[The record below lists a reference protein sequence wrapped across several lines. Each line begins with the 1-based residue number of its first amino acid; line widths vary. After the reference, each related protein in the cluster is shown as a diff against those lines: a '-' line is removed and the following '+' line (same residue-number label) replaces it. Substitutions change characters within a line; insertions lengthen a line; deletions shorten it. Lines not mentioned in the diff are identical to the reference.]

1 MMKRL
6 LPTAFLLLASSAW
19 AAPIDDAAAAHER
32 GDYATAWKIAKPA
45 VARGEA

>member
-1 MMKRL
+1 MYSL
-6 LPTAFLLLASSAW
+6 LFSALLLLASSAW

-32 GDYATAWKIAKPA
+32 GDYATAWKIAKPV